1 MVRLNDTCRCRTAAS
16 TWDQARGPHKPTL
29 CLTDRA
35 ENFAVADHL
44 AAQAVGD
51 CLQECVA
58 VTDMQRASGAKY
70 LVELIVGEMNWRHER
85 PPCIVGER

>member
-1 MVRLNDTCRCRTAAS
+1 MSMSGRRLEV
-16 TWDQARGPHKPTL
+16 GGVIKPTL
-29 CLTDRA
+29 RLTDSA
-35 ENFAVADHL
+35 KNLAVADHL
-44 AAQAVGD
+44 AAQAVGN

-58 VTDMQRASGAKY
+58 ITDMQRTSGAKY